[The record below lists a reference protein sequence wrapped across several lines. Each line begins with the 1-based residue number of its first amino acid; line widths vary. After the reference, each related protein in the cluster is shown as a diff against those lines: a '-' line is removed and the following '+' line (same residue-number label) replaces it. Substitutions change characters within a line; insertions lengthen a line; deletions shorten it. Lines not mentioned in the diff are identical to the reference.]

1 MDTLIQDESLFT
13 TSASLVDSVDKRVL
27 VLLRD
32 GKKLIGVLRSYDQFA
47 NLVLQETIERVYIGE
62 AFGDIER
69 GVFIV
74 RGENVVLMGEIDE
87 EIEDLLPLHQLPV
100 GTILAAQKDETERSR
115 RLEKMRHQA
124 LHAQGFSVDFV
135 DTDFY

>member
-74 RGENVVLMGEIDE
+74 RGEKCCPNGRNS
-87 EIEDLLPLHQLPV
+87 
-100 GTILAAQKDETERSR
+100 KF
-115 RLEKMRHQA
+115 
-124 LHAQGFSVDFV
+124 GF
-135 DTDFY
+135 